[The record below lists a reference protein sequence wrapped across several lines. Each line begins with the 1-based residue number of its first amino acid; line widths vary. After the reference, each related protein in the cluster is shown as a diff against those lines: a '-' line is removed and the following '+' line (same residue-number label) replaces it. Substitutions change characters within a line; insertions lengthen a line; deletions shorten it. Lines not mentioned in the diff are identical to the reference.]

1 MLQSI
6 LSCPGL
12 ARHGYAPRARSACCR
27 TRSLACCSTANPAA
41 SVTTVTAPEQKVP
54 PKSSVFRFRHFDLA
68 HGKCA
73 QKMGTDSMLLGAW
86 AQPPP
91 ETQTI
96 LDVGTGTGVLALMM
110 AQKTQ
115 HSRAAVHAIDI
126 DAAAYQQA
134 ADNFA
139 ASPWPDRLLLAHASF
154 QQWAAA
160 APCKYDLIISNPP
173 FFLQSSKPD
182 RSARAAARHADDVL
196 PFAQLAAGAAALLQP
211 SGRLCLV
218 LPPVEGQR
226 FVQEAVQHGLL
237 LTRSLH
243 VFTKAQDEEPKRH
256 VMQFELAEHCC
267 NAAAQQLE
275 CAAGS
280 NSSSSAVERL
290 VVMQKVTDPVSGR
303 QQQLY
308 SEQYQQLTADFHHP
322 SLFKPVLTIYS

>member
-1 MLQSI
+1 MLQTLFSYPV
-6 LSCPGL
+6 L
-12 ARHGYAPRARSACCR
+12 
-27 TRSLACCSTANPAA
+27 
-41 SVTTVTAPEQKVP
+41 V
-54 PKSSVFRFRHFDLA
+54 KSSVFRFRHFDLA

-91 ETQTI
+91 DPQTV

-139 ASPWPDRLLLAHASF
+139 ASPWPDRLLLAHTSF
-154 QQWAAA
+154 QDWAAA
-160 APCKYDLIISNPP
+160 TPCKYDLIISNPP
-173 FFLQSSKPD
+173 FFLRSSKPD

-211 SGRLCLV
+211 SGRLCLI
-218 LPPVEGQR
+218 LPAFEGQR
-226 FVQEAVQHGLL
+226 FVCEAVQHGLL
-237 LTRSLH
+237 LTRSLR
-243 VFTKAQDEEPKRH
+243 VFTRAQDEEAKRH
-256 VMQFELAEHCC
+256 IMQFELAEHRCST
-267 NAAAQQLE
+267 AARHQQEQADGLT
-275 CAAGS
+275 
-280 NSSSSAVERL
+280 SSSSLIDRL
-290 VVMQKVTDPVSGR
+290 VVMQKVVNPVSGR

-308 SEQYQQLTADFHHP
+308 SQQYQQLTADFHHP
-322 SLFKPVLTIYS
+322 SIFKPIITINAKDDSCQQQ

>member
-1 MLQSI
+1 
-6 LSCPGL
+6 
-12 ARHGYAPRARSACCR
+12 
-27 TRSLACCSTANPAA
+27 
-41 SVTTVTAPEQKVP
+41 
-54 PKSSVFRFRHFDLA
+54 
-68 HGKCA
+68 
-73 QKMGTDSMLLGAW
+73 
-86 AQPPP
+86 
-91 ETQTI
+91 
-96 LDVGTGTGVLALMM
+96 MM

-134 ADNFA
+134 ADNFS
-139 ASPWPDRLLLAHASF
+139 ASPWPDRLLLAHTSF
-154 QQWAAA
+154 QEWAAA
-160 APCKYDLIISNPP
+160 APYKYDLIISNPP

-196 PFAQLAAGAAALLQP
+196 PFAELAAGAAALLQP
-211 SGRLCLV
+211 SGRLCLI

-267 NAAAQQLE
+267 STAAQHNE
-275 CAAGS
+275 GTTDSSSS
-280 NSSSSAVERL
+280 NSSSIERL
-290 VVMQKVTDPVSGR
+290 VVMQKVIEPVSGK

-322 SLFKPVLTIYS
+322 SIFKPVLTIS